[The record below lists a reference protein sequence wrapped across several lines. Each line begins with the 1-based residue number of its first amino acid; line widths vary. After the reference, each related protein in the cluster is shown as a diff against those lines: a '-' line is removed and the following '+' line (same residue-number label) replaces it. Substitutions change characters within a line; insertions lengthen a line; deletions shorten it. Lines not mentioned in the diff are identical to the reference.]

1 MTAVI
6 TNVNAVRGAVSTWP
20 GRIVVIFIAAVLV
33 GGTVMVVRGNT
44 GGAAVTHRTAEV
56 TRGTISQ
63 LVAISGSVNPA
74 GQARLNFRS
83 SGRLSAVLVSVG
95 QQVTAGQEL
104 ARIEAT
110 DLENALA
117 NARSTLANAES
128 NLQRQFQAQAD
139 AQRSLDNARRSAGSD
154 VAAAE
159 AALAKIKSNYATSR
173 SNYTSLTS
181 TAVTEI
187 SAFQGSL
194 ATIQSQIDALIA
206 LMGQI
211 VGGGDT
217 GDLRNALN
225 ALIGTSTSLQ
235 NAQANSTSLLTPA
248 LAEYQSTRGTMLSL
262 IGDFESAVN
271 AGGDT
276 TAITSGYQLAQTNH
290 AIATSRLTSALD
302 TTSSAL
308 ATIQNGVV
316 TAQSALSTPATR
328 ILRTPFDQWRTDL
341 AALYALVGGE
351 QQRVSTVKVRVS
363 QSTSAANTLT
373 DAINGS
379 YATAMQN
386 VPATIERAR
395 QAVQSAESALASKP
409 ADIQSAQNNV
419 ASAQLAV
426 QTAQA
431 NLDNATLR
439 APSAGVVQAINGTVG
454 EPASASTTN
463 PVILL
468 ANTGTVQLH
477 GTVGEADVSK
487 LKLGQVARI
496 TIDALGA
503 DNTRMTG
510 KVTGIDPVATIQQGV
525 PVYGIDVT
533 IDIASA
539 GVRPGMSGT
548 ANVILATRQDVLT
561 VPNLAIKSQGGR
573 RYVQVLRDGQPVD
586 VAATFG
592 ISNDTVTEVTGGD
605 LQEGDLVVLP
615 QPRTGATAAPA
626 GGRLGGGVPAGG
638 QPGQII
644 QRP

>member
-1 MTAVI
+1 VTAA
-6 TNVNAVRGAVSTWP
+6 TMNVNAVRGAISTWP
-20 GRIVVIFIAAVLV
+20 GRIVVIFLAALLV

-44 GGAAVTHRTAEV
+44 GGAAVTYRTAEV
-56 TRGTISQ
+56 TKGTISQ

-83 SGRLSAVLVSVG
+83 SGRLSAILVTVG

-117 NARSTLANAES
+117 NAKSTLANAES
-128 NLQRQFQAQAD
+128 GLQRQYQTQAD
-139 AQRSLDNARRSAGSD
+139 AQRSLDNARRSASTD
-154 VAAAE
+154 VANAE
-159 AALAKIKSNYATSR
+159 AALAKIRSNFSAAR
-173 SNYTSLTS
+173 SNYESLTAAATSDIASFQTSL
-181 TAVTEI
+181 
-187 SAFQGSL
+187 G
-194 ATIQSQIDALIA
+194 TIESQVDALIF

-217 GDLRNALN
+217 GDLRNAYN
-225 ALIGTSTSLQ
+225 ALTSTKTPALQ
-235 NAQANSTSLLTPA
+235 NARANSVDLLTPA
-248 LAEYQSTRGTMLSL
+248 LSEYQSARSASLSL
-262 IGDFESAVN
+262 VADFEAALA

-276 TAITSGYQLAQTNH
+276 TAVASSYQLAQTNL
-290 AIATSRLTSALD
+290 AIALSRLTGALD
-302 TTSSAL
+302 TTSSVL
-308 ATIQNGVV
+308 ATVQTGVA
-316 TAQSALSTPATR
+316 TAQASLNTPATR
-328 ILRTPFDQWRTDL
+328 GLHDPFDKWRADL
-341 AALYALVGGE
+341 ATLYKLVTGE
-351 QQRVSTVKVRVS
+351 QQRVSTLKVKLT
-363 QSTSAANTLT
+363 QSTSSTNTLA

-379 YATAMQN
+379 YVSAIQN
-386 VPATIERAR
+386 VSATIERTR
-395 QAVQSAESALASKP
+395 QTVQSAESALASKP
-409 ADIQSAQNNV
+409 ADIQSAQNSV

-431 NLDNATLR
+431 NLENATLR

-454 EPASASTTN
+454 EPASGSTTT
-463 PVILL
+463 PVVLL
-468 ANTGTVQLH
+468 ANTGTIQLH

-496 TIDALGA
+496 TIDALG
-503 DNTRMTG
+503 DTRMTG

-525 PVYGIDVT
+525 PVYGVDIT

-561 VPNLAIKSQGGR
+561 VPNLAIKTQAGR
-573 RYVQVLRDGQPVD
+573 RYVQVLQDGQPVD

-592 ISNDTVTEVTGGD
+592 ISNDTVTEITGGD
-605 LQEGDLVVLP
+605 LKEGDQVVLP

-626 GGRLGGGVPAGG
+626 GGNRLGGAIPAGG
-638 QPGQII
+638 QQII